1 MVQRLAF
8 ALCLLLTDT
17 VAHSA
22 ETITVDIHDGLAFGS
37 SRMRSMGGAFTAV
50 AEGAGGH
57 LFNAA
62 TMVNQPRGVTR
73 SPVRL
78 GLDFGYAQSMIR
90 YAFPGDNAL
99 DPVQNHSLPAY
110 TGFASAH
117 LHSGSHAAGGTVET
131 QGFRF
136 ASSPESYLLLNH
148 HQIAVGYA
156 HAFMDERLLVG
167 LLGDLHIG
175 TVTRYTFAEA
185 SPSQRAFFPSAQL
198 GLLINVTDD
207 TRVGWTLVPSFSA
220 DLKSTAT
227 SDEPTLALRQPL
239 TTTFGIC
246 HQLEWN
252 VIESGS
258 YRDRRTAVFAADV
271 VYLGASRGAFSAS
284 PYQPGVHRIERGGP
298 ESFASSRRRDR
309 VRARLAPTPRR
320 RLHRA
325 CTLCLRDPKS
335 TLYGW
340 RTTANVQLS
349 ERLSMGCCRRHG
361 HRTGLRRHQC
371 RHQLLVA

>member
-99 DPVQNHSLPAY
+99 DPIQNHSLPAY

-284 PYQPGVHRIERGGP
+284 HISQGYTVSSGAAPSLSLRLGAETEYVPGWLRLRAGAYTEPARFVLETPSLHFTAGAQLRTF
-298 ESFASSRRRDR
+298 SFPKGFRWAVVGVMDI
-309 VRARLAPTPRR
+309 APGFVDT
-320 RLHRA
+320 
-325 CTLCLRDPKS
+325 S
-335 TLYGW
+335 VGISFW
-340 RTTANVQLS
+340 
-349 ERLSMGCCRRHG
+349 
-361 HRTGLRRHQC
+361 
-371 RHQLLVA
+371 